1 MSYKNI
7 DKIIPPDSGVNT
19 KLFEPDEED
28 LPEPEP
34 EEQEPQQPQ
43 PHVQLPCALPS
54 QMADF
59 QMGDMQRRMAKI
71 EKSKAEE
78 EEAKEEIVLMGKL
91 RRWRESYQEF
101 EKDGVV
107 FSKKLKNKID
117 KASVDGSNLAVL
129 HSIEQELISCVG
141 GDITSPP
148 KQADIILNNLNPVVE
163 NLLINFG
170 YDVTGFSEVAKVSCR
185 KSLVRTLIDAN
196 LTGDKKIPPSIQFL
210 LIYMSS
216 LSMVYSHNK
225 LRKEQIQT
233 APEAPPD
240 LEQEKVSQPSPSP
253 SSQPVLAPLSLLSTL
268 EIEPLV
274 YTEPIVPI

>member
-1 MSYKNI
+1 M
-7 DKIIPPDSGVNT
+7 
-19 KLFEPDEED
+19 
-28 LPEPEP
+28 
-34 EEQEPQQPQ
+34 
-43 PHVQLPCALPS
+43 
-54 QMADF
+54 
-59 QMGDMQRRMAKI
+59 
-71 EKSKAEE
+71 
-78 EEAKEEIVLMGKL
+78 
-91 RRWRESYQEF
+91 
-101 EKDGVV
+101 
-107 FSKKLKNKID
+107 KNKID
-117 KASVDGSNLAVL
+117 KALVDGSNLAVL

-225 LRKEQIQT
+225 LRKQQIQT

-240 LEQEKVSQPSPSP
+240 LEQESQPSPPP
-253 SSQPVLAPLSLLSTL
+253 SSQLAPPSLLSTL

-274 YTEPIVPI
+274 YTEPIVPIN